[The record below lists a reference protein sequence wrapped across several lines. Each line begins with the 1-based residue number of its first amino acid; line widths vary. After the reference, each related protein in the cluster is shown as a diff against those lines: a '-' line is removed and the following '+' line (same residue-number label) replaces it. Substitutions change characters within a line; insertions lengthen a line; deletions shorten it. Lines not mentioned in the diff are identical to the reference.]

1 LTTKGGWVD
10 VQGYDAAQMIKDAKH
25 AGLSA
30 LAALPVDMYAR
41 KRAYDSARIGPLLAT
56 RPVPPIVIAP
66 EATDRGPSSGVPV
79 LAAGVEPVTTTRPS
93 AGGFG
98 LRGDPA
104 PVHHAAH
111 LTAPGNQPADPTA
124 GSSPHAVTEQ
134 PVLGLD

>member
-1 LTTKGGWVD
+1 VD
-10 VQGYDAAQMIKDAKH
+10 VQGYDAAQMIKDAKY
-25 AGLSA
+25 AGLGA

-41 KRAYDSARIGPLLAT
+41 KRAYDSARIRPPSCQPLAT

-66 EATDRGPSSGVPV
+66 AATGRGPGSGVPV
-79 LAAGVEPVTTTRPS
+79 LAAGVEPVTTARPS

-98 LRGDPA
+98 LRGDPT

-111 LTAPGNQPADPTA
+111 PTALGNQPADPTA